1 MKKFYVIEDFI
12 DITSNSFALKGTS
25 PLDAEATEVTIASS
39 ANVLTEI
46 ETQFGERSIYVKE
59 TETPFTDFTAMWTRW
74 LSRRGNQ
81 IAAAW
86 QALTAQYNPLENYN
100 RTETH
105 EGSEDLTH
113 GEVVTHG
120 GTDNRAITPA
130 GDTVTTTP
138 GITTTVTITPAE
150 TTKEISPAEVTTTIT
165 PAETT
170 TTITP
175 AETTTT
181 ITPAATT
188 NTITPAQTT
197 KDTESSKIQGANVSK
212 SADSSIYAFNSS
224 TAVKVSEGTETDS
237 GKVTEVNTTQNAG
250 SEVLTVQTAGS
261 EAITMQTAGSEAIT
275 MQTAGSEAITMQTA
289 GSEVNTT
296 QTAGSEVTGYTGHDT
311 VQTTHTAG
319 SDNRTVNLS
328 DTHSGKDT
336 TETDLEIHAYGNIG
350 TVSSQNMLMQ
360 EIEARKNDFVYHCIL
375 EFINLYT
382 VYA

>member
-12 DITSNSFALKGTS
+12 DTTSNSFALKGTS

-39 ANVLTEI
+39 ANVLAEI

-86 QALTAQYNPLENYN
+86 QALTTQYNPLENYN

-170 TTITP
+170 TETTP
-175 AETTTT
+175 AETTKTT
-181 ITPAATT
+181 
-188 NTITPAQTT
+188 
-197 KDTESSKIQGANVSK
+197 DTSKIQGANVSK

-237 GKVTEVNTTQNAG
+237 GEVVEKLETDAAETVKVT
-250 SEVLTVQTAGS
+250 LDTAGS
-261 EAITMQTAGSEAIT
+261 EAL
-275 MQTAGSEAITMQTA
+275 TMQTA

-296 QTAGSEVTGYTGHDT
+296 QTAGSEVTGYTGYDT

-319 SDNRTVNLS
+319 SDNRTVDLS
-328 DTHSGKDT
+328 DTHSGTDT
-336 TETDLEIHAYGNIG
+336 TETDLEIHAFGNIG
-350 TVSSQNMLMQ
+350 VTTSQQMAESELNL
-360 EIEARKNDFVYHCIL
+360 RKADFIYQCIL

>member
-12 DITSNSFALKGTS
+12 DNTSSSFALKGTS

-39 ANVLTEI
+39 ANVLNEI

-74 LSRRGNQ
+74 LTRRGNQ

-100 RTETH
+100 RTEAHTS
-105 EGSEDLTH
+105 SEDITH
-113 GEVVTHG
+113 GEVITHG
-120 GTDNRAITPA
+120 GTDNRTITPP

-138 GITTTVTITPAE
+138 GITTTVTL
-150 TTKEISPAEVTTTIT
+150 
-165 PAETT
+165 
-170 TTITP
+170 TP

-197 KDTESSKIQGANVSK
+197 KDTETSKIQGANVSK

-224 TAVKVSEGTETDS
+224 TGVKVSEGTETDS
-237 GKVTEVNTTQNAG
+237 GKVTEVNTTQNA
-250 SEVLTVQTAGS
+250 ETDVLTVQTAGS
-261 EAITMQTAGSEAIT
+261 EAITL
-275 MQTAGSEAITMQTA
+275 
-289 GSEVNTT
+289 
-296 QTAGSEVTGYTGHDT
+296 QTAGSEVTGYTGFDT
-311 VQTTHTAG
+311 VATTHTSG
-319 SDNRTVNLS
+319 TDNRSVNLS

-336 TETDLEIHAYGNIG
+336 TSGSLSIHAYGNIG
-350 TVSSQNMLMQ
+350 VTTSQQMAESEL
-360 EIEARKNDFVYHCIL
+360 ALRKADFIYQCIL

>member
-275 MQTAGSEAITMQTA
+275 MQTAGSE
-289 GSEVNTT
+289 VNTT

>member
-12 DITSNSFALKGTS
+12 DTTSNSFALKGTS
-25 PLDAEATEVTIASS
+25 PLDSEATEVTIASS
-39 ANVLTEI
+39 ANVLNEI

-74 LSRRGNQ
+74 LSRRGDQ

-86 QALTAQYNPLENYN
+86 QALNTEYAPLENYN

-105 EGSEDLTH
+105 TSSEDITH
-113 GEVVTHG
+113 GEVITHG

-150 TTKEISPAEVTTTIT
+150 TTATIT

-175 AETTTT
+175 AG
-181 ITPAATT
+181 TT
-188 NTITPAQTT
+188 NTITPAGTT
-197 KDTESSKIQGANVSK
+197 KDTETSKIEGANVSK

-224 TAVKVSEGTETDS
+224 GPVKVSEGTETDS

-250 SEVLTVQTAGS
+250 SEVLTVQTS
-261 EAITMQTAGSEAIT
+261 
-275 MQTAGSEAITMQTA
+275 GSEAITMQTA

-296 QTAGSEVTGYTGHDT
+296 QTAGSEVTGYTGYDT

-336 TETDLEIHAYGNIG
+336 TSGSLSIHAYGNIG
-350 TVSSQNMLMQ
+350 VMSSQQMLEM
-360 EIEARKNDFVYHCIL
+360 EIKARQDDFIYRCIL

-382 VYA
+382 VYC

>member
-12 DITSNSFALKGTS
+12 DTTSNSFALKGTS
-25 PLDAEATEVTIASS
+25 PLDEEATEVTIASS
-39 ANVLTEI
+39 ANVLNEI
-46 ETQFGERSIYVKE
+46 ETQFSERSIYVKE
-59 TETPFTDFTAMWTRW
+59 TETPFTDFAAMWTRW
-74 LSRRGNQ
+74 LSRRGDQ

-86 QALTAQYNPLENYN
+86 QVLTAQYSPLENYN

-105 EGSEDLTH
+105 DGTEDLTH
-113 GEVVTHG
+113 GEVITHG
-120 GTDNRAITPA
+120 GTDNRTITPA

-150 TTKEISPAEVTTTIT
+150 TTTTSS

-175 AETTTT
+175 AG
-181 ITPAATT
+181 TT
-188 NTITPAQTT
+188 NTITPAGTT
-197 KDTESSKIQGANVSK
+197 KETETSKIQGANVSK

-250 SEVLTVQTAGS
+250 TEVLTVQTS
-261 EAITMQTAGSEAIT
+261 
-275 MQTAGSEAITMQTA
+275 GSEAITMQTA

-311 VQTTHTAG
+311 VQTTHTQG

-328 DTHSGKDT
+328 DTHSGKDST
-336 TETDLEIHAYGNIG
+336 KTDVEIHAYGNIG
-350 TVSSQNMLMQ
+350 VTTSQQMAESEL
-360 EIEARKNDFVYHCIL
+360 ALRKNDFVYQCIL

>member
-1 MKKFYVIEDFI
+1 MKQFHIIEDFL
-12 DITSNSFALKGTS
+12 DMEDNSFALSGTS
-25 PLDAEATEVTIASS
+25 PLDGETYNIASS
-39 ANVLTEI
+39 ADVLGEI
-46 ETQFGERSIYVKE
+46 SGNFGERCVYVAGD
-59 TETPFTDFTAMWTRW
+59 PMDAFADMWGRW
-74 LSRRGNQ
+74 LRRRGNQ

-86 QALTAQYNPLENYN
+86 QALNTEYNPLENYN

-105 EGSEDLTH
+105 DGTEDLTH

-165 PAETT
+165 PAGTT
-170 TTITP
+170 TETTP
-175 AETTTT
+175 AEVTKTTE
-181 ITPAATT
+181 
-188 NTITPAQTT
+188 N
-197 KDTESSKIQGANVSK
+197 SKITGADASRT
-212 SADSSIYAFNSS
+212 AESSIYAFNSNS
-224 TAVKVSEGTETDS
+224 AVKVSEGKETDS
-237 GKVTEVNTTQNAG
+237 SKSEEKTTQQNP
-250 SEVLTVQTAGS
+250 ETVTV
-261 EAITMQTAGSEAIT
+261 TVDD
-275 MQTAGSEAITMQTA
+275 AGSEAITMQTA

-328 DTHSGKDT
+328 DTHSGKDST
-336 TETDLEIHAYGNIG
+336 KTDMEIHAYGNIG
-350 TVSSQNMLMQ
+350 VMSSQQMLEMEIKARQ
-360 EIEARKNDFVYHCIL
+360 EDFIYRCIL